1 MDNGHERKET
11 GMGFGKAVL
20 AAFIG
25 GVLAGVFLL
34 AYRASQETE
43 KSIPASLVDVP
54 AEAKKVYV
62 DVKAKATDAV
72 KHMREQGAEA
82 EDAVT
87 AEWTETGYVAGGSV
101 EV

>member
-1 MDNGHERKET
+1 MR
-11 GMGFGKAVL
+11 MSFGKAVL

-34 AYRASQETE
+34 AYRVSQQTDKSLTE
-43 KSIPASLVDVP
+43 SFVDVP
-54 AEAKKVYV
+54 AEAKRVYV

-72 KHMREQGAEA
+72 KRVREPGAVD

-87 AEWTETGYVAGGSV
+87 GEWPQADYVEGGTV
-101 EV
+101 